1 MNESEF
7 NALVDATFLQIEQ
20 ALEASNLDLEFETT
34 NGILEID
41 FANGSKVIINRQ
53 APNREIWVAAR
64 SGGFHFRRAS
74 GDKDAQWNDTRGGKP
89 LFDLIEEVVSQQAGA
104 RAALRF

>member
-7 NALVDATFLQIEQ
+7 NALVDAIFLQIER

-34 NGILEID
+34 NGILEIE

-64 SGGFHFRRAS
+64 SGGFHFRRANE
-74 GDKDAQWNDTRGGKP
+74 DKDAQWNDPRGGKP
-89 LFDLIEEVVSQQAGA
+89 LFVLIEEVVSQQAGA

>member
-7 NALVDATFLQIEQ
+7 NALVDATFLHIER
-20 ALEASNLDLEFETT
+20 ALEASDLDLEFETT
-34 NGILEID
+34 NGILEIE

-53 APNREIWVAAR
+53 TPNREIWVAAR
-64 SGGFHFRRAS
+64 SGGFHFRLAVA
-74 GDKDAQWNDTRGGKP
+74 DKDAQWNDTRGGKP
-89 LFDLIEEVVSQQAGA
+89 LFALIEEVVSQQAGA